1 VKSSS
6 RPRPWLPPKSAFA
19 GFRFPPEV
27 IVVAVRWYLR
37 FNLSYR
43 DVEEL
48 LVERG
53 VEVDHVTVYR
63 WVQRFTPLLADAARF
78 CRHSPGDRW
87 HVDETYV
94 KINGVW
100 RYVYR
105 AVDQY
110 GQVIDVL
117 VSARRDADAARRLRS
132 PNSPKRS
139 DREPDTGSTRPPVP
153 QRNSAR
159 TGGTGNVTDDRR

>member
-1 VKSSS
+1 VKLST

-48 LVERG
+48 LVERS

-63 WVQRFTPLLADAARF
+63 WVQRFTPLFADAAQF
-78 CRHSPGDRW
+78 CRHSPGDR
-87 HVDETYV
+87 
-94 KINGVW
+94 
-100 RYVYR
+100 
-105 AVDQY
+105 
-110 GQVIDVL
+110 
-117 VSARRDADAARRLRS
+117 
-132 PNSPKRS
+132 
-139 DREPDTGSTRPPVP
+139 
-153 QRNSAR
+153 
-159 TGGTGNVTDDRR
+159 